1 MARVLIVEDDA
12 GLNNGIVLSLRQDNF
27 DFFQAF
33 TVREARE
40 QLRVRTF
47 DLVILDLN
55 LPDGNGFE
63 ICRDIRRTSLI
74 PIIILTANDLELD
87 IVSGLEL
94 GADDYITKPFSLM
107 VLRARVSAL
116 LRRSGNS
123 PGSGRIELG
132 DFIFDFDNMEFFK
145 NGCAITLSKTEQ
157 KLLKL
162 LVNNRGT
169 TLPRSLLMDRVWSDG
184 AEYVDENALSV
195 SVSRLRNK
203 LEDDPSRPAYIHTV
217 YGVGYLWGEKKAR
230 A

>member
-1 MARVLIVEDDA
+1 MARGLIVEDDA

-63 ICRDIRRTSLI
+63 LCRDIRRTSLI
-74 PIIILTANDLELD
+74 PIIMLTANDLELD

-132 DFIFDFDNMEFFK
+132 I
-145 NGCAITLSKTEQ
+145 LSLT
-157 KLLKL
+157 
-162 LVNNRGT
+162 
-169 TLPRSLLMDRVWSDG
+169 SIIWSSSTM
-184 AEYVDENALSV
+184 AVQS
-195 SVSRLRNK
+195 
-203 LEDDPSRPAYIHTV
+203 P
-217 YGVGYLWGEKKAR
+217 
-230 A
+230 